1 MARMTVPVLIPEN
14 PRSTPAHSAAALR
27 VAPEAKAGRDGS
39 CRFLAT
45 FAARRTARWALAA
58 AVLLLAGASARAQSL
73 FATPQPVG
81 VASSPQTVTVTFTA
95 SGGSAVNSVEV
106 LTLGA
111 PNLDFQADGAVN
123 CVVPVTFPGPEICMQ
138 PVTFTPAAPGLRM
151 GAVVL
156 LDSNNNVL
164 GTAYISGIGS
174 GGLGVLVPG
183 NLASV
188 AGVYKSWNPTQ
199 DGIPATKANLY
210 NPSSVTMD
218 GAGNLYIA
226 DSNHNRVRMV
236 AAPVPPATV
245 GIISTVAGTGE
256 ADYTG
261 DNHAATAATLNNP
274 SGVALDAAGNLY
286 IADSGNNVIR
296 MVNAAGIITTVAGN
310 GTAGFG
316 SILD

>member
-1 MARMTVPVLIPEN
+1 M
-14 PRSTPAHSAAALR
+14 
-27 VAPEAKAGRDGS
+27 
-39 CRFLAT
+39 
-45 FAARRTARWALAA
+45 
-58 AVLLLAGASARAQSL
+58 
-73 FATPQPVG
+73 
-81 VASSPQTVTVTFTA
+81 
-95 SGGSAVNSVEV
+95 
-106 LTLGA
+106 
-111 PNLDFQADGAVN
+111 
-123 CVVPVTFPGPEICMQ
+123 
-138 PVTFTPAAPGLRM
+138 
-151 GAVVL
+151 
-156 LDSNNNVL
+156 
-164 GTAYISGIGS
+164 
-174 GGLGVLVPG
+174 PG

-188 AGVYKSWNPTQ
+188 AGVYRAWTSTE
-199 DGIPATKANLY
+199 DGIPATQANLWL
-210 NPSSVTMD
+210 PSSVTMD

-310 GTAGFG
+310 GTAGYG
-316 SILD
+316 GDNLTATSPQSNSINPRASLSMPPETSTSPTP